1 MRALVSQITGVSIVC
16 SAVCSGIGQR
26 KHQSTASLAFVRGNH
41 RWPVD
46 SPHTGPVTRK
56 MFPFGDV
63 IMLTKSSGE
72 IAHCQS
78 LQIAH
83 IPPSWLK
90 REVCLRKKLTVFISK
105 TKLGTENVFN
115 YTWTCGF
122 QTYSNTVEYP
132 MYPLL
137 LWLSIITVHCHSN
150 GSDTICSVVF
160 PGMFIQSRN
169 HKCTIFVDINCC
181 RQKTCLNSAFHFRKR
196 NRRWCHIY
204 FNPCDNILK

>member
-1 MRALVSQITGVSIVC
+1 MADSIYKYQLTSVEITIVEINLHNGIPYTGKMTCLHWIRATAYMPANYHYQASWPDLWNPHYSDIMMSALVSQITGVSIVC

-41 RWPVD
+41 RWPMD

-90 REVCLRKKLTVFISK
+90 REVCLRKKT
-105 TKLGTENVFN
+105 
-115 YTWTCGF
+115 
-122 QTYSNTVEYP
+122 
-132 MYPLL
+132 
-137 LWLSIITVHCHSN
+137 
-150 GSDTICSVVF
+150 
-160 PGMFIQSRN
+160 
-169 HKCTIFVDINCC
+169 NC
-181 RQKTCLNSAFHFRKR
+181 
-196 NRRWCHIY
+196 IY
-204 FNPCDNILK
+204 FKNKIRYGECI